1 MSRKISFW
9 ILLGVIFLLAI
20 VFLRVMASFLIPMF
34 LAAILCV
41 MFGPIH
47 VWIYKKVGQR
57 PKTAA
62 LLTTG
67 TIMLV
72 VLVPMVILITL
83 AIFESR
89 EIVSKLDANTIKG
102 KAEKVR
108 TSLKLDLPYKDD
120 FENVE
125 AHLDKLTSGVN
136 PDTWQQKQLEL
147 TYLERASKNF
157 IDHWEQDPNRDEDRQ
172 TKNAVAGLIEKYQK
186 QLENCNKQLII
197 LVSDSSDTEKKVAAE
212 SDYRTSLEA
221 MNQSYRDLKT
231 KILGGR
237 FWATVRE
244 LANPTPEESAEY
256 NAKIQALL
264 TKWVLALGSATTSL
278 VGRLIFGISIMI
290 ISTYFFFLDG
300 RKMIESIK
308 FLSPMDDAHEDE
320 LLAEF
325 NKVSRA
331 VVIATLLSAVVQGF
345 LAGLGYYFCGVGSVF
360 LLTLLTTVFALI
372 PFVGATAIWLP
383 AALWLYFID
392 GSPVYAI
399 ILGIYGAAVVSTADN
414 VIKPF
419 ILHGQS
425 NIHPLLALLSVLGGV
440 STLGPIGILVGPMI
454 VVFLQ
459 TLLKILQREL
469 STLDDEEAATAG
481 GGEPAAET

>member
-9 ILLGVIFLLAI
+9 ILLGVIFLMVI
-20 VFLRVMASFLIPMF
+20 IFFRVMASFLVPMF

-41 MFGPIH
+41 MFGPVH
-47 VWIYKKVGQR
+47 VWIFKKVNGR
-57 PKTAA
+57 PRTAA

-67 TIMLV
+67 TILLV
-72 VLVPMVILITL
+72 VLVPLIILITL
-83 AIFESR
+83 AILESR
-89 EIVSKLDANTIKG
+89 EIVSKLDANSIKN

-108 TSLKLDLPYKDD
+108 TSLKLDFPYKED
-120 FENVE
+120 FESIE
-125 AHLDKLTSGVN
+125 SALDQLTSDVHVESWN
-136 PDTWQQKQLEL
+136 QKQLEIA
-147 TYLERASKNF
+147 TLEQANKNF
-157 IDHWEQDPNRDEDRQ
+157 VEHWMESPDREDDPK
-172 TKNAVAGLIEKYQK
+172 TKNAVAASLEKYK
-186 QLENCNKQLII
+186 QHINNCNEQLLI
-197 LVSDSSDTEKKVAAE
+197 LASDDRDAAE
-212 SDYRTSLEA
+212 KVTAEAAYRTSLA
-221 MNQSYRDLKT
+221 DTNKSYRALKT
-231 KILGGR
+231 QLLGGK
-237 FWATVRE
+237 FWATARE
-244 LANPTPEESAEY
+244 LANPTPEEAEEY

-264 TKWVLALGSATTSL
+264 TKWVLSLGSATTSL

-308 FLSPMDDAHEDE
+308 FLSPMDDSHEDE
-320 LLAEF
+320 LLREF

-331 VVIATLLSAVVQGF
+331 VVIATLLSAVIQGV
-345 LAGLGYYFCGVGSVF
+345 LAGIGYYFCGVGSVF

-399 ILGIYGAAVVSTADN
+399 ILGIYGAAIVSSADN

-469 STLDDEEAATAG
+469 STLDDEEEG
-481 GGEPAAET
+481 SNGEPAPDS